1 MNKLLKFATFIIA
14 GLIVFAV
21 AVVLVL
27 FTVID
32 PNRYRS
38 TLETLV
44 ARQTGLQLTIAGDMG
59 WTFRPVF
66 GLSIADVRLS
76 NPDSPQELASFS
88 TVALRLAPMDLLRG
102 QLNMEELF
110 TENLHVNWIVDA
122 QGNSNWPLGNEEA
135 PVPTADVQG
144 SNDIPISLNIAQIT
158 VRNASFLIQDQQ
170 NGINTSLQN
179 IDISSRNTNLDNRPF
194 PLSLSMQLL
203 DYSGGGNLELSLET
217 TAAVDFN
224 AGNLRLDDLQFNMS
238 PLNLSGS
245 VNVNDFMNELS
256 WQAQLSSNT
265 FALPHLLANFVATDE
280 RQLPPPNQQQLHIQ
294 QLQAAGT
301 LSNVR
306 LHQLDLGLGGNESL
320 SLQGDVTLA
329 QDNTPMRVNYTLRS
343 DGIDL
348 DRWMPPSEQAEPAA
362 ANSPAETAASTAS
375 TAPADTELPLE
386 LLNSMNVRGTHDIG
400 RFTAAGVTLSPL
412 QFDLVLNDGQ
422 LNVDTRDVGFYDGQL
437 DISTRLNAR
446 SNPAALTLITGLNNI
461 NAGTLA
467 ADMPA
472 LRFFDG
478 RLDLNTSHR
487 MSGNTVNALLN
498 TITGS
503 SQLQLR
509 DSTVDITLL
518 KEVFSAISV
527 LSPRG
532 DIASQWPDRV
542 QISNTQAQ
550 LNFNNGLA
558 ADQELSL
565 RLDNFDIAGTGGLDL
580 QNSRFDYRMA
590 FTILGEPAPQTLAVN
605 EDFQNISWPI
615 RCDAAFSDSALRY
628 CSPDLQRVRELF
640 AQLVRDEVERRA
652 TEAVGEQIDRVR
664 DRLRDL
670 FQ

>member
-135 PVPTADVQG
+135 PAPTADVQG

-362 ANSPAETAASTAS
+362 ANNPAETATPTAS
-375 TAPADTELPLE
+375 TAPTDTELPLE